1 MTTMTVT
8 DALAELTLLEK
19 RINSARVALDNNILI
34 AVVEVGKVPTGFK
47 SRDDHAT
54 QARASLQRVD
64 GLIDRRR
71 DIKRAIVLS
80 NASTMVSVA
89 GQEMTIAE
97 AIEMKSFISYYKEVL
112 ATITSAYSRTCQEY
126 KIAQARVKERL
137 DKLAMEVLGKNASS
151 EKYQSL
157 ADSFLAREGV
167 ELLDPTNL
175 AEEIARR
182 VTFVE
187 QFESTC
193 DLRFAAALRY
203 RVLSISNARTMI
215 EVPD

>member
-1 MTTMTVT
+1 MTQMTVT

-19 RINSARVALDNNILI
+19 RIDSARTALDNNTLI

-47 SRDDHAT
+47 SRDEHGT
-54 QARASLQRVD
+54 KARAALQRVD
-64 GLIDRRR
+64 DLINRRR
-71 DIKRAIVLS
+71 TIKRAIVLS

-89 GQEMTIAE
+89 GQEMTVAE
-97 AIEMKSFISYYKEVL
+97 AIEMKNFISYYNNVL
-112 ATITSAYSRTCQEY
+112 ATMTSVYSRTCQEY
-126 KIAQARVKERL
+126 KTAQSRVKQRL
-137 DKLAMEVLGKNASS
+137 DKLAIEVLGKNASS

-157 ADSFLAREGV
+157 ADSFLEREGV

-182 VTFVE
+182 LTFIE
-187 QFESTC
+187 QFESTV
-193 DLRFAAALRY
+193 D

-215 EVPD
+215 EIPD

>member
-19 RINSARVALDNNILI
+19 RIDSARQALDNNALV
-34 AVVEVGKVPTGFK
+34 AVVEVGQVPTGFK

-54 QARASLQRVD
+54 KARAALQRVD
-64 GLIDRRR
+64 ALIDRRR
-71 DIKRAIVLS
+71 VIKRAVVLS

-97 AIEMKSFISYYKEVL
+97 AIEMKNFIAYYEAAL
-112 ATITSAYSRTCQEY
+112 NTMMSAYSRTRKEY
-126 KIAQARVKERL
+126 EAAQARVKERL
-137 DKLAMEVLGKNASS
+137 DKLAMEVLGKNAAS

-175 AEEIARR
+175 AEEIERR
-182 VTFVE
+182 QNFIE
-187 QFESTC
+187 EFKSTV
-193 DLRFAAALRY
+193 D

>member
-1 MTTMTVT
+1 MTQMTVT

-19 RINSARVALDNNILI
+19 RIDSARTALENNTLI

-47 SRDDHAT
+47 SRDEHAT
-54 QARASLQRVD
+54 KARAALQRID
-64 GLIDRRR
+64 DLINRRR
-71 DIKRAIVLS
+71 TIKRAIVLS
-80 NASTMVSVA
+80 NASTIVSVA
-89 GQEMTIAE
+89 GQEMTVAE
-97 AIEMKSFISYYKEVL
+97 AIEMKNFISYYNDVL
-112 ATITSAYSRTCQEY
+112 ATMTSAYSRTCQEY
-126 KIAQARVKERL
+126 KTAQARVKQRL

-157 ADSFLAREGV
+157 ADSFLEREGV

-182 VTFVE
+182 LTFIE
-187 QFESTC
+187 QFESTV
-193 DLRFAAALRY
+193 D

>member
-19 RINSARVALDNNILI
+19 RINSARVALDNNTLI

-47 SRDDHAT
+47 SRDEHAA

-64 GLIDRRR
+64 ALIDRRR
-71 DIKRAIVLS
+71 VIKRAIVLS

-89 GQEMTIAE
+89 GQEMTVAE

-126 KIAQARVKERL
+126 KVAQARVKERL
-137 DKLAMEVLGKNASS
+137 DKLAVLGKNASS
-151 EKYQSL
+151 EKYESL

-193 DLRFAAALRY
+193 D

>member
-1 MTTMTVT
+1 
-8 DALAELTLLEK
+8 
-19 RINSARVALDNNILI
+19 
-34 AVVEVGKVPTGFK
+34 
-47 SRDDHAT
+47 
-54 QARASLQRVD
+54 
-64 GLIDRRR
+64 
-71 DIKRAIVLS
+71 
-80 NASTMVSVA
+80 
-89 GQEMTIAE
+89 
-97 AIEMKSFISYYKEVL
+97 
-112 ATITSAYSRTCQEY
+112 
-126 KIAQARVKERL
+126 
-137 DKLAMEVLGKNASS
+137 MEVLGKNASS
-151 EKYQSL
+151 EKYESL

-193 DLRFAAALRY
+193 D

>member
-1 MTTMTVT
+1 MTQMTVT

-19 RINSARVALDNNILI
+19 RIDSARGALENNTLI

-47 SRDDHAT
+47 SRDEHGT
-54 QARASLQRVD
+54 KARAALQRVD
-64 GLIDRRR
+64 DLINRRR
-71 DIKRAIVLS
+71 TIKRAIVLS
-80 NASTMVSVA
+80 NASTTVSVA
-89 GQEMTIAE
+89 GQEMTVAE
-97 AIEMKSFISYYKEVL
+97 AIEMKNFISYYNNVL
-112 ATITSAYSRTCQEY
+112 ATMTSAYSRTCQEY
-126 KIAQARVKERL
+126 KTAQSRVKQRL

-157 ADSFLAREGV
+157 ADSFLEREGV

-182 VTFVE
+182 LTFIE
-187 QFESTC
+187 QFESTV
-193 DLRFAAALRY
+193 D

-215 EVPD
+215 EIPD

>member
-1 MTTMTVT
+1 MMTITVT

-19 RINSARVALDNNILI
+19 RINSARVGLESNTLI
-34 AVVEVGKVPTGFK
+34 AIVEVDKVPTGFK

-54 QARASLQRVD
+54 QARAALQRVD
-64 GLIDRRR
+64 ALVDRRR
-71 DIKRAIVLS
+71 VIKRAIVLS

-89 GQEMTIAE
+89 GQEMTVAE
-97 AIEMKSFISYYKEVL
+97 AIEMKSFISYYKDVL
-112 ATITSAYSRTCQEY
+112 ATITLAYSRTCQEY
-126 KIAQARVKERL
+126 KVAQARVKERL
-137 DKLAMEVLGKNASS
+137 DKLAIEVLGKNYGT

-167 ELLDPTNL
+167 ELLDPTTL

-193 DLRFAAALRY
+193 D

-215 EVPD
+215 EIPD